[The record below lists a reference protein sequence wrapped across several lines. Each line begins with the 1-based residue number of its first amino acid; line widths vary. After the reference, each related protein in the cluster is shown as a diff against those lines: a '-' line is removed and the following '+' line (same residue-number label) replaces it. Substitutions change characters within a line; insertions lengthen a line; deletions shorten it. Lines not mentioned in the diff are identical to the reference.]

1 MRDAGT
7 FEVIGRDGLKGTL
20 VDPVPSKTSGA
31 PVRVRLDRG
40 PTIEVPASM
49 LERDRDGTYH
59 IPLGPA
65 DFEQDQTVVPVLAE
79 ELVVDKEAVPTGGIR
94 VHRRVQEHD
103 EVVDLPLLKEHV
115 DVRRVIVDREVEGP
129 LPVRREGDTTIVP
142 IVEEVL
148 VISKRFVLREE
159 VHITRTVHEER
170 HQERVT
176 LKRHEAE
183 IEEVDSGGRGRRIE
197 PRAERAAEPPPRP
210 RKRRS
215 VLD

>member
-7 FEVIGRDGLKGTL
+7 FEVIGRDGLKGML
-20 VDPVPSKTSGA
+20 VDPVPRGA
-31 PVRVRLDRG
+31 GDDPVRVRLDRG

-49 LERDRDGTYH
+49 LEQDRDGVYH
-59 IPLGPA
+59 IELGPA
-65 DFEQDQTVVPVLAE
+65 DLERGQTVVPVLAE
-79 ELVVDKEAVPTGGIR
+79 ELVVGKEAVPTGGIR
-94 VHRRVQEHD
+94 VHRRVEEH
-103 EVVDLPLLKEHV
+103 EELVDVPLLKEHV
-115 DVRRVIVDREVEGP
+115 DVRRVMVDREVDGP
-129 LPVRREGDTTIVP
+129 LPVRREGEATIVP

-148 VISKRFVLREE
+148 VVSKRFVLREE
-159 VHITRTVHEER
+159 IHITRSVREER

-183 IEEVDSGGRGRRIE
+183 IEEVDASGRGRRIE
-197 PRAERAAEPPPRP
+197 PRAERVDQPPVRP

>member
-7 FEVIGRDGLKGTL
+7 FEVIGRDGLHGTL
-20 VDPVPSKTSGA
+20 VDPMPRGSSDD
-31 PVRVRLDRG
+31 PVRVRFDRG

-49 LERDRDGTYH
+49 LEQDRDGVYH

-65 DFEQDQTVVPVLAE
+65 DLQRDQTVVPVLAE
-79 ELVVDKEAVPTGGIR
+79 ELVVDKEAIPTGGVR
-94 VHRRVQEHD
+94 VHRRVHEH
-103 EVVDLPLLKEHV
+103 EELVDVPLLKEHV
-115 DVRRVIVDREVEGP
+115 DVRRVIVDREVDGP

-142 IVEEVL
+142 VVEEVL

-159 VHITRTVHEER
+159 IHIARTVREER

-183 IEEVDSGGRGRRIE
+183 IEEVDASGRGTRIE
-197 PRAERAAEPPPRP
+197 PRAERPEPPPARP